1 MELRKKGI
9 YRNAIRSKLGDTTEA
24 IPGIT
29 DNSYDI
35 VIMAGG
41 FAHGHLNIQ
50 VLWQAA
56 RALKKGTHMML
67 LPRNIGI
74 KSMQWKFQPSRNIAN
89 NHKTA
94 LNFQMMTYFVI
105 G

>member
-1 MELRKKGI
+1 MELHKKGV
-9 YRNAIRSKLGDTTEA
+9 YRNAICSKLGDTTEA

-35 VIMAGG
+35 VILCGG

-56 RALKKGTHMML
+56 RALKKGIHIML
-67 LPRNIGI
+67 LP
-74 KSMQWKFQPSRNIAN
+74 
-89 NHKTA
+89 
-94 LNFQMMTYFVI
+94 
-105 G
+105 

>member
-74 KSMQWKFQPSRNIAN
+74 TGPISSITITSYIFYLPFQVVFLL
-89 NHKTA
+89 T
-94 LNFQMMTYFVI
+94 V
-105 G
+105 